1 MLQGV
6 RVVRNVVALGLD
18 FVPGRGVVFLLTED
32 ENTVKMCLGNIK
44 SAPILSQFKMRTW

>member
-32 ENTVKMCLGNIK
+32 ENMVKLCLGNIK
-44 SAPILSQFKMRTW
+44 SAPILSQFKMQMW